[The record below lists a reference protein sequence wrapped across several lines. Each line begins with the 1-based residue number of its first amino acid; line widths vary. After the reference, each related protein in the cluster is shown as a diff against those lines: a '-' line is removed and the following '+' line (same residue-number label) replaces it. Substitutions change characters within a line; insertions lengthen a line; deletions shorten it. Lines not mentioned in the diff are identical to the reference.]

1 MHQLQIL
8 GDEFNIDQPP
18 GGIFEIPR
26 VGIALLFG
34 DSAAHV
40 DDVAGGRS
48 HVPLLAKNLANNRRD
63 LRAKI
68 RRSGHDAGASE
79 RHVFPRPGFVLL
91 VAFEA
96 LDLGGDRTRPARW
109 T

>member
-8 GDEFNIDQPP
+8 GDEFNIDQPA
-18 GGIFEIPR
+18 GGVFEVPWI
-26 VGIALLFG
+26 GIALLFG
-34 DSAAHV
+34 DGAAHI

-48 HVPLLAKNLANNRRD
+48 HISLLAKNLADDRLD
-63 LRAKI
+63 LGDKT
-68 RRSGHDAGASE
+68 RRSGHDTRACE
-79 RHVFPRPGFVLL
+79 RHMLPRPGFVLL

-96 LDLGGDRTRPARW
+96 LDLGSDRTRPARW